1 MDHFRTFRDT
11 KKKAVENQRLAEKV
25 VETRRIE
32 ITSARCMNPEFLE
45 FSCTEFL
52 QKFLHS

>member
-11 KKKAVENQRLAEKV
+11 KKKAVENQRLAEIL

-32 ITSARCMNPEFLE
+32 LLTFALRTRRSP
-45 FSCTEFL
+45 S
-52 QKFLHS
+52 